1 MAVYGFD
8 DEKNKVNVVDKE
20 DIQLEQALTFEAWD
34 RLTHAIADVC
44 EALKK
49 LNAKA
54 YDEDINSVI
63 NEIKNEQAKM
73 YERWKTSKEKMVN
86 W

>member
-34 RLTHAIADVC
+34 RLTYAIDYVC

-49 LNAKA
+49 LNAK
-54 YDEDINSVI
+54 
-63 NEIKNEQAKM
+63 
-73 YERWKTSKEKMVN
+73 R
-86 W
+86 

>member
-34 RLTHAIADVC
+34 RLTYAIDYVC

-54 YDEDINSVI
+54 YDEDINSMI
-63 NEIKNEQAKM
+63 ERITTEQAEM
-73 YERWKTSKEKMVN
+73 AGRWEASKEKMVN